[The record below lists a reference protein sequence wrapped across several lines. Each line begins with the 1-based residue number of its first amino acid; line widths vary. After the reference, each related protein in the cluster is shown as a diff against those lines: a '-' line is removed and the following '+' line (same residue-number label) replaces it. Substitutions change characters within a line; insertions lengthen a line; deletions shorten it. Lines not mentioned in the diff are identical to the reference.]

1 MKRIGLLVLVS
12 SLLGFLGVAYA
23 DDVGQI
29 TEPAVD
35 NPNSPRA
42 PSPQSGDQFL
52 TERIR
57 TPPQSSDS
65 ER

>member
-1 MKRIGLLVLVS
+1 MKRIGLLILVS
-12 SLLGFLGVAYA
+12 SLLGVMEVAHA
-23 DDVGQI
+23 TEVGQI

-42 PSPQSGDQFL
+42 PSPHSGDQFL
-52 TERIR
+52 TERR

>member
-1 MKRIGLLVLVS
+1 MKRISLLILVS
-12 SLLGFLGVAYA
+12 SLLGVVGVAHA
-23 DDVGQI
+23 TEVGQI
-29 TEPAVD
+29 TEPAWD

-42 PSPQSGDQFL
+42 PSPHSGDQFL

-57 TPPQSSDS
+57 IPPQSSDS